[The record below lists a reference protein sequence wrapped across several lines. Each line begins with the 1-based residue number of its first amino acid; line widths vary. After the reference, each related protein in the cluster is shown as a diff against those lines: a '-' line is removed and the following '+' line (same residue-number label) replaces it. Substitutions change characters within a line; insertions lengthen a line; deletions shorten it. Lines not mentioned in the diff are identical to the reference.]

1 MSAVLS
7 DVVVVELT
15 HVLAGPYCAM
25 MLGDL
30 GAKVIKIERPG
41 KGDESR
47 QYGPPFA
54 AGESAYY
61 LGLNRNKYSV
71 ELDFMQPEG
80 KEQLLELLRTATVMI
95 ANCRPGSLERKGLG
109 YEDLHALN
117 PGLIYCSISSYGQR
131 GPRATEPGYDLIV
144 QGEAGLMAVTGEVDG
159 EPIPVGSSVVDV
171 TAGMYACMSILAALR
186 ERDRTGEGQYIHIS
200 LLESALTLLANIA
213 SSYLLTGEEA
223 RRYGS
228 AHPTLVPFQSFKTR
242 DGYMNLAC
250 GSDSLF
256 ERLCHALGRDELAQD
271 ERFVTNSQRVI
282 NRDELVLILQECFLQ
297 RDTADWLTHLR
308 AAGVPCGPIKSV
320 REALQNPQLE
330 ALDFIWECEHPVAG
344 AIQLPGSPLHLSM
357 SFPRI
362 YTPPPLLG
370 EDNAI
375 LTDTALKLRK
385 EGRTS
390 TNESY
395 FSPKKMTE
403 P

>member
-30 GAKVIKIERPG
+30 GARVIKVERPG

-54 AGESAYY
+54 GGESAYY

-71 ELDFMQPEG
+71 EIDFMQPEG
-80 KEQLLELLRTATVMI
+80 KAQLLELLRTATVLI
-95 ANCRPGSLERKGLG
+95 ANCRPGALERKGLD
-109 YEDLHALN
+109 YETLHALN
-117 PGLIYCSISSYGQR
+117 PGLIYCSISSYGQQ
-131 GPRATEPGYDLIV
+131 GPRSTEPGYDLII
-144 QGEAGLMAVTGEVDG
+144 QGEAGLMAVNGEADG
-159 EPIPVGSSVVDV
+159 EPMPVGSSVVDV
-171 TAGMYACMSILAALR
+171 TAGMYACMAILAALR

-200 LLESALTLLANIA
+200 LLESAFTLLANIA

-271 ERFVTNSQRVI
+271 ERFVTSTQRI
-282 NRDELVLILQECFLQ
+282 IHCEELIPILQECLLQ
-297 RDTADWLTHLR
+297 RDTADWLAYLR
-308 AAGVPCGPIKSV
+308 AVGVPCGPIKSV
-320 REALQNPQLE
+320 SEALQDPQVQ
-330 ALDFIWECEHPVAG
+330 ALGCLWECQHPTAG
-344 AIQLPGSPLHLSM
+344 AIQMLGSPLHLAKTP
-357 SFPRI
+357 PRL
-362 YTPPPLLG
+362 YKAPPLLG
-370 EDNAI
+370 EDNALLSDLSLPVEERI
-375 LTDTALKLRK
+375 V
-385 EGRTS
+385 
-390 TNESY
+390 
-395 FSPKKMTE
+395 
-403 P
+403 